1 MKCLFPIADIKL
13 FYFSFA
19 PIDSRMYLL
28 IANKQALI
36 IDPFVNETAR
46 QLLKDHNVADVIIL
60 PTHEHYD
67 HISGINW
74 LKTYFKCNVIACE
87 PCAKNMAN
95 PKRNASAHFE
105 ALFVFASDEDKAKI
119 AEQNI
124 QPYICTADEVFNKY
138 KTFFWQNYKIEIYQ
152 TPGHSQ
158 GSVCIIVDHIYAFT
172 GDSLIKGV
180 QTITRLP
187 GGNKNDFA
195 EYTLPF
201 LKGLSLSSII
211 FPGHGSSGPI
221 QEFLLG

>member
-138 KTFFWQNYKIEIYQ
+138 KTFFWQNYKIEI
-152 TPGHSQ
+152 
-158 GSVCIIVDHIYAFT
+158 
-172 GDSLIKGV
+172 
-180 QTITRLP
+180 
-187 GGNKNDFA
+187 
-195 EYTLPF
+195 
-201 LKGLSLSSII
+201 
-211 FPGHGSSGPI
+211 
-221 QEFLLG
+221 